1 LRNFPAK
8 VDFFWFYYYFGRFSV
23 FSALKQKSTF
33 AEKISNFS
41 MDQFSPYYGKKYFFP
56 SKTSLDRLKLIYKT
70 KKKWEKNNFVKAQTT
85 AMWMGEEH

>member
-1 LRNFPAK
+1 
-8 VDFFWFYYYFGRFSV
+8 VTRFCV
-23 FSALKQKSTF
+23 KAEKRLKQYIKQEKSTF